1 MTLQMI
7 AAKLNKTAKVFNDI
21 SKRFT
26 TPKAYSTYAAIGV
39 VATAV
44 IAVICTK
51 KYCESENAKI
61 PEDDI
66 LENKSEE
73 EAVAESKKS
82 IKETVKIFA
91 PVVASTIITLLCI
104 KKSDQKWLER
114 NQLIN
119 LAYRSAC
126 DRAAKYR
133 LLAPAVATAEIAKD
147 LKEHQPGYIYEPP
160 EPDVEWFCL
169 SGIDV
174 NGESKNFYFQ
184 STKLDV
190 QEAKYHLNRNFIIRD
205 MASLREFFAFL
216 GILDQFPQELDDS
229 YGWEVYS
236 MYDGGLK
243 PWIDFEDDQIVDPST
258 GIPINC
264 IRFTWEPWFS
274 PDGSPM
280 SYGYEFD
287 CPFDPPYTCGPK
299 E

>member
-1 MTLQMI
+1 MYQEIVSQLVRSPGI
-7 AAKLNKTAKVFNDI
+7 YYGIDHDKI
-21 SKRFT
+21 GKRLFSCT
-26 TPKAYSTYAAIGV
+26 
-39 VATAV
+39 V
-44 IAVICTK
+44 IPNRGAW
-51 KYCESENAKI
+51 
-61 PEDDI
+61 
-66 LENKSEE
+66 LEY
-73 EAVAESKKS
+73 
-82 IKETVKIFA
+82 ETDANVRF
-91 PVVASTIITLLCI
+91 PVVFALHGHS
-104 KKSDQKWLER
+104 
-114 NQLIN
+114 
-119 LAYRSAC
+119 
-126 DRAAKYR
+126 
-133 LLAPAVATAEIAKD
+133 
-147 LKEHQPGYIYEPP
+147 
-160 EPDVEWFCL
+160 
-169 SGIDV
+169 
-174 NGESKNFYFQ
+174 GESKNFYFQ

-243 PWIDFEDDQIVDPST
+243 PWIDFEDDQVVDPST